1 MEQTKHASRGELVNE
16 LYRNLSLQAQ
26 HPDKMVETWI
36 EASFDQIPEEINEET
51 IDTIITKLDQ
61 GVITNCLFKKNGKE
75 LFKGTKDDG
84 RAHLMMQFKVD
95 FKSEAYKKFQALDFY
110 DDFTDREDDV
120 FQVLSIDCGD
130 NAKQAA
136 KIYTSVLT
144 NVFGVCFEPWDTF
157 ITNVGSTKKTKG
169 FTTIFTSERRLFS
182 ENRSFSFLNIIIYIG
197 IVLLG
202 LGFLI
207 IRDNYKAQ
215 HPESPHPKF
224 SYLESARLATLTTD
238 LDNKIKRAEQSG
250 NADDLYCIG
259 CTYEMEWGKQAE
271 NAKSQEELDRL
282 IDESRRKAIE
292 WYRKAA
298 EQGHANAQDRLG
310 YCYYMGIKG
319 VPVYHLAVKWWK
331 KAAEQGN
338 QYAQNSLAICYA
350 KGQGVQQDDEEAV
363 RLWKKAA
370 EMGNSAAETNLKIH
384 KEGNAYLKERVRKQK
399 ELTLQKSYRESSRNF
414 SLKSTFMENKKAAEQ
429 GNAEAQYNLGQ
440 YYEIGVD
447 VDEDEKMAFEWYS
460 KAAKQGLVEAQ
471 DALGRCYHNGIG
483 VEKNDEKA
491 VEWWLKAAGQG
502 NVEAQNS
509 LGICYAKGRSVKQD
523 YEKAVMW
530 WKKAADQGDFAAK
543 YNLQFYENYE
553 KEI

>member
-1 MEQTKHASRGELVNE
+1 MEQVKHAPYGKLVNE
-16 LYRNLSLQAQ
+16 LYKNLSLQAQ
-26 HPDKMVETWI
+26 NPDKIVETRF
-36 EASFDQIPEEINEET
+36 EVSFDQTQEEINEET
-51 IDTIITKLDQ
+51 IDTIITKLNQ
-61 GVITNCLFKKNGKE
+61 GVITNCLFKKSGKE

-95 FKSEAYKKFQALDFY
+95 FKSE
-110 DDFTDREDDV
+110 
-120 FQVLSIDCGD
+120 
-130 NAKQAA
+130 
-136 KIYTSVLT
+136 
-144 NVFGVCFEPWDTF
+144 
-157 ITNVGSTKKTKG
+157 
-169 FTTIFTSERRLFS
+169 
-182 ENRSFSFLNIIIYIG
+182 
-197 IVLLG
+197 
-202 LGFLI
+202 
-207 IRDNYKAQ
+207 
-215 HPESPHPKF
+215 
-224 SYLESARLATLTTD
+224 
-238 LDNKIKRAEQSG
+238 
-250 NADDLYCIG
+250 
-259 CTYEMEWGKQAE
+259 
-271 NAKSQEELDRL
+271 
-282 IDESRRKAIE
+282 
-292 WYRKAA
+292 
-298 EQGHANAQDRLG
+298 
-310 YCYYMGIKG
+310 
-319 VPVYHLAVKWWK
+319 
-331 KAAEQGN
+331 
-338 QYAQNSLAICYA
+338 AQNSLAICYA

-399 ELTLQKSYRESSRNF
+399 ELTLPKNYRESSRNF

-509 LGICYAKGRSVKQD
+509 LGICYAKGRGVKQD